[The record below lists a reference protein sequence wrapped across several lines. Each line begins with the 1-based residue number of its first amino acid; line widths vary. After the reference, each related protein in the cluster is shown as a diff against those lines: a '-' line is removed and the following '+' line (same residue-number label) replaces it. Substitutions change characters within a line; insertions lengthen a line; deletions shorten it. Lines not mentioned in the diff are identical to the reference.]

1 MTTPLR
7 AMALLAVLAAGGA
20 APLLAQDKA
29 APEKVLL
36 NLDRNGLAMKGY
48 DPVSYFE
55 PSGPLKG
62 STEFTALHDGAT
74 YRFANAENRD
84 RFALK
89 PTRYAPQFG
98 GYCGYGASRN
108 YLAPVDPEAFA
119 IMDGRLIL
127 QYSKDVL
134 RRWQEDPRS
143 RLTLADENWSGL
155 VEREG
160 KPRRTSR

>member
-7 AMALLAVLAAGGA
+7 ATALLALLAAGGA
-20 APLLAQDKA
+20 APLIAQATA

-36 NLDRNGLAMKGY
+36 NLDRNGLALKGY

-55 PSGPLKG
+55 SSGPLKG
-62 STEFTALHDGAT
+62 SSGFTAAHDGAT
-74 YRFANAENRD
+74 YRFATAENRN
-84 RFALK
+84 RFLLE
-89 PTRYAPQFG
+89 PSRYVPQFG

-108 YLAPVDPEAFA
+108 YLAPVDPEAFT

-127 QYSKDVL
+127 QYSKEVL
-134 RRWQEDPRS
+134 KRWQEDPRN
-143 RLTLADENWSGL
+143 RLTLADRNWPGL

-160 KPRRTSR
+160 NPRRATR